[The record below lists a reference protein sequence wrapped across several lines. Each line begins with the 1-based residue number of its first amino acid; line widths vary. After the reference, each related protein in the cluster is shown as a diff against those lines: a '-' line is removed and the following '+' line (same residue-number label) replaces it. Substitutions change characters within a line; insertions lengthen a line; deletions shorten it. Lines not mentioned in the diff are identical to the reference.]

1 VQIIVGAAIVLA
13 GKVLA
18 CERALPASLAGR
30 WEFPGGKVEPGETD
44 AHALVRECEEE
55 LGVTVEVGPRVGDD
69 ILLGHG
75 GAVLRVYLAT
85 LLHGTP
91 KPLEHASLRWLA
103 ADELETVDWL
113 PADAPIVKALAL
125 VLHEGLAL

>member
-1 VQIIVGAAIVLA
+1 VILRDDGRFLLGQRPA
-13 GKVLA
+13 GKVY
-18 CERALPASLAGR
+18 AGY
-30 WEFPGGKVEPGETD
+30 WEFPGGKVEPGETE
-44 AHALVRECEEE
+44 ALALVRECEEE
-55 LGVTVEVGPRVGDD
+55 LDVTVEVGPRVGDD
-69 ILLGHG
+69 IVLGHG

-113 PADAPIVKALAL
+113 PADAPIVKALAS
-125 VLHEGLAL
+125 VLHEGLPL